1 MSKCSIIENVRELR
15 PTIAVATC
23 VQTNDDD
30 MQLKV
35 AQATD
40 ELLNI
45 TNITSAFVLCDMG
58 DSTIISARS
67 LGETNVQV
75 IMEKLGGGGHM
86 TIAGAQLRDVA
97 LDDALSMLTEAVD
110 EYINNK

>member
-1 MSKCSIIENVRELR
+1 
-15 PTIAVATC
+15 
-23 VQTNDDD
+23 
-30 MQLKV
+30 
-35 AQATD
+35 
-40 ELLNI
+40 
-45 TNITSAFVLCDMG
+45 MG